1 MHSVYYQRIQ
11 FLPYQ
16 VTPLRKLSATSTPEF
31 VLTETETVLPI
42 PTTSLPASDKTRLD
56 RIEEKID
63 RMSEAVIALAR
74 AEEKIIS
81 LDETT
86 RMILRKMVSQD
97 ERLRKVEN
105 TQHDNETTIK
115 TIKSVV
121 WTTISALI
129 TTAVA
134 TLAWLF
140 TGSK

>member
-1 MHSVYYQRIQ
+1 MGDMNQ
-11 FLPYQ
+11 
-16 VTPLRKLSATSTPEF
+16 A
-31 VLTETETVLPI
+31 
-42 PTTSLPASDKTRLD
+42 DKTRLD

-86 RMILRKMVSQD
+86 RMILQKMVNQD

-105 TQHDNETTIK
+105 IQHDNETTIK
-115 TIKSVV
+115 TLKSVV
-121 WTTISALI
+121 WTAVSALI

-134 TLAWLF
+134 ALAWIF
-140 TGSK
+140 TGTK